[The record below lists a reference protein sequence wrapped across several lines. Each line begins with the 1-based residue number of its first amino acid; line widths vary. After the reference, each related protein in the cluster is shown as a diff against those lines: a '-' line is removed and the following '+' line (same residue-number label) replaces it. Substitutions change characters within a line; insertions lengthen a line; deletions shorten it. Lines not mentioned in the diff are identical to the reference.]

1 MSTEKVLV
9 LSSNPWLDSLHGA
22 CVLSLFKALARFRYR
37 VKVLL
42 PSSSSKMI
50 DDGFLLVKGLKVK
63 THKSS
68 LTLLYFIK
76 LIWRL
81 VLEEKPLILV
91 FDYRTLPLFLLTR
104 ILFKTKGIMLI
115 LSRPIVKQGF
125 LGRLTYSWFFR
136 LSLMF
141 GKLWVDAFTA
151 TSPFEAFEF
160 SRLGKIPKGK
170 ITVISCI
177 LGEQFER
184 FNSAMDV
191 DQLRLKL
198 GLNMLLGKKVLL
210 YHGVL
215 HEQRGILKLLDFFT
229 KTFKEDEKIALLIVG
244 KGSATDSVKD
254 FIEKNRLKNV
264 ILWGPAPYS
273 KIPEIILASDVGLVL
288 LPDNPNWRYQSP
300 IKLIEFLAL
309 NKPVLASDLPGIK
322 WIANNSPLVVYLK
335 KFALYDFKEG
345 VKEVLTE
352 KVDAS
357 KQNMRGTQ
365 DFLSDR
371 LSIIDRFSS
380 RATALKLSRI
390 IANLL

>member
-9 LSSNPWLDSLHGA
+9 LSSDPWLDSLHGA
-22 CVLSLFKALARFRYR
+22 SILSLLKALARFRYR

-50 DDGFLLVKGLKVK
+50 DDGFLLVRGSEVK
-63 THKSS
+63 IRTP
-68 LTLLYFIK
+68 LFTLLAFVK
-76 LIWRL
+76 QNWRL
-81 VLEEKPLILV
+81 ILEEKPLILV

-125 LGRLTYSWFFR
+125 LDDLHSCFFR

-170 ITVISCI
+170 ITVVPCV

-184 FNSAMDV
+184 FNSVMDV

-210 YHGVL
+210 YHGIL

-229 KTFKEDEKIALLIVG
+229 KTFKEDEKIVLLIVG

-264 ILWGPAPYS
+264 ILWGPVSYS
-273 KIPEIILASDVGLVL
+273 KIPEVILASDVGLVL

-322 WIANNSPLVVYLK
+322 WIANNSPLIVYLK

-345 VKEVLTE
+345 VKKVLTQ
-352 KVDAS
+352 KADAS
-357 KQNMRGTQ
+357 KQNMRVTQ

-371 LSIIDRFSS
+371 LSIINRFSS
-380 RATALKLSRI
+380 RAIALKLSRI